1 MVQPLALVPALL
13 AFALGALLVAAGTSD
28 TVNKR
33 VTRVS
38 RDAFGRFVDDS
49 VEREQL
55 LQSAYVPETY
65 RSYAAK
71 TYCYAILFAL
81 LGGIVGG
88 YAVAGLIIA
97 VPAIGDLLG
106 GLPNTMTAVLGYPST
121 WTLDLAPD
129 VFLAVAVGGGVL
141 SALLTGALAYTMRW
155 QTLAGRAEARRRRIN
170 ESLARTVAFL
180 YALSRGGMPFP
191 VVMRTLSD
199 NEGVYGESAREIS
212 VAVRQMDLFGTD
224 MINAIRRMSKRTPSE
239 EFKTF
244 GKNLSSVLQSGQSL
258 PQFLNDQYER
268 YQEEAE
274 ERQEELLELLAT
286 IAEAYVTV
294 LVAGTLFLI
303 TILLVFGLTTTDT
316 LGILRLLGYLAIPLA
331 NVGFMVFLNQRLE
344 LLGIGADGAAVPDA
358 SSLVGGDVSPDRDVP
373 AADGGH
379 VDALAHNFDRLA
391 VYDRLQRYRR
401 VLTSPLGT
409 VLRKPTALLYVT
421 IPLALVVTLV
431 RLPSALTGVGVNVR
445 ALDDLVIQ
453 ALLFVLST
461 YAVVRFVQQ
470 RRLKRI
476 ESASPEMLE
485 RLASLNEAGMS
496 VVESFDRIRG
506 SDLGALT
513 PEIDR
518 IWADINLGANVEE
531 ALVRFGERVRTTPVT
546 RAVTLLTNAMR
557 ASGNIGAVL
566 RIAATQARADLR
578 MKRQR
583 RRQMLTYLV
592 VIYVAFLVFL
602 VIIVA
607 VEQVLVP
614 SLPNNVPT
622 PPSDNRLGVD
632 PTQFTRFGRV
642 NKAAYTLVFFHI
654 GMVQAFFSGLVGGQL
669 GEGSVRDG
677 VKHAAVLLTVAYVA
691 FLLLSSPV
699 ASINMGTTPQYGGTS
714 EVTIESASLSDGGF
728 VVVHRGDAEGEVIGV
743 SEYLPAGTSKD
754 VTIQLDREIDS
765 DETVVLVPHMDTDDD
780 RTYDAGSE
788 TDTVYPPGVE
798 ANRVEF
804 TFD

>member
-1 MVQPLALVPALL
+1 MVSALTLVPALFAL
-13 AFALGALLVAAGTSD
+13 ALGALLIAAGTSAA
-28 TVNKR
+28 VNKR
-33 VTRVS
+33 LTRIS
-38 RDAFGRFVDDS
+38 RGVFGRFVDDS
-49 VEREQL
+49 VERREL

-65 RSYAAK
+65 RAYAAK
-71 TYCYAILFAL
+71 TYLYAVVFAV

-88 YAVAGLIIA
+88 YLVALLILAVPLIGGLIA
-97 VPAIGDLLG
+97 
-106 GLPNTMTAVLGYPST
+106 GLPNTMTAVLGQPST
-121 WTLDLAPD
+121 WSLELAPN
-129 VFLAVAVGGGVL
+129 VFLAVAVGGGVIASL
-141 SALLTGALAYTMRW
+141 VSGALAYTMRW
-155 QTLAGRAEARRRRIN
+155 QTLASRAEARRRRIN

-191 VVMRTLSD
+191 VVMRTLAD
-199 NEGVYGESAREIS
+199 NRGIYGESAREMS

-224 MINAIRRMSKRTPSE
+224 MINAIRRMAKRTPSE
-239 EFKTF
+239 EYKTF
-244 GKNLSSVLQSGQSL
+244 GENLSSVLQSGQNL
-258 PQFLNDQYER
+258 PQFLHDQYER

-274 ERQEELLELLAT
+274 DRQEELLELLAT

-331 NVGFMVFLNQRLE
+331 NVGFIVFLDQRLE
-344 LLGIGADGAAVPDA
+344 LLGIGNEGTVVPDA
-358 SSLVGGDVSPDRDVP
+358 STLVGGGGGVADRDVP

-379 VDALAHNFDRLA
+379 SNALADNFDRLA
-391 VYDRLQRYRR
+391 VYDRLQRYKR
-401 VLTSPLGT
+401 VFTSPVET
-409 VLRKPTALLYVT
+409 VLRNPTALLYVT
-421 IPLALVVTLV
+421 IPLALVVTVV
-431 RLPSALTGVGVNVR
+431 RLPTALTGVGVNVR
-445 ALDDLVIQ
+445 VLDDLVIQ

-461 YAVVRFVQQ
+461 YAIVRYVQQ
-470 RRLKRI
+470 RRLKRV

-513 PEIDR
+513 PEIER
-518 IWADINLGANVEE
+518 IWTDISLGANVEA
-531 ALVRFGERVRTTPVT
+531 ALVRFGDRVRTVPVT

-607 VEQVLVP
+607 VEEVLVP

-632 PTQFTRFGRV
+632 ASQFTRFGSV
-642 NKAAYTLVFFHI
+642 DKAAYTLVFFHI

-669 GEGSVRDG
+669 GEGSLRDG
-677 VKHAAVLLTVAYVA
+677 VKHAAVLLTVAYVV
-691 FLLLSSPV
+691 FVLLSSPV
-699 ASINMGTTPQYGGTS
+699 ASMNMADQFGGTS
-714 EVTIESASLSDGGF
+714 EVEVESASLSDGGF
-728 VVVHRGDAEGEVIGV
+728 IVVHRGTPDGEVIGV
-743 SEYLPAGTSKD
+743 SEYLPAGTSED
-754 VTIQLDREIDS
+754 VTIQLDREIDGE
-765 DETVVLVPHMDTDDD
+765 ETIVLIPHQDTDED
-780 RTYDAGSE
+780 RTYDADNE
-788 TDTVYPPGVE
+788 TDTVYPPSVD
-798 ANRVEF
+798 ANQVEF

>member
-1 MVQPLALVPALL
+1 MVSPLSLFPALL
-13 AFALGALLVAAGTSD
+13 ALGLGALLIVVETND
-28 TVNKR
+28 TLNKR
-33 VTRVS
+33 LARIS
-38 RDAFGRFVDDS
+38 RGVFGRFVDDQG
-49 VEREQL
+49 ERKQL

-65 RSYAAK
+65 RAYAAK
-71 TYCYAILFAL
+71 TYLYAAVFSVF
-81 LGGIVGG
+81 GGIVGG
-88 YAVAGLIIA
+88 YVIAGL
-97 VPAIGDLLG
+97 VLAIPLIGGLIS
-106 GLPNTMTAVLGYPST
+106 GLPNTMTAVLGRPST
-121 WTLDLAPD
+121 WSLDLAPD
-129 VFLAVAVGGGVL
+129 VFLVVALAGGVV
-141 SALLTGALAYTMRW
+141 SAMVSGALAYTMRW
-155 QTLAGRAEARRRRIN
+155 QLLASRAEARRRRIN

-191 VVMRTLSD
+191 VIMRTLAD
-199 NEGVYGESAREIS
+199 NRGIYGESAREMS

-239 EFKTF
+239 EYKTF
-244 GKNLSSVLQSGQSL
+244 SENLSSVLQSGQSL
-258 PQFLNDQYER
+258 PQFLHDQYER

-316 LGILRLLGYLAIPLA
+316 LGILQLLGYLAIPLA

-344 LLGIGADGAAVPDA
+344 LLGIGSTGTPAPDESA
-358 SSLVGGDVSPDRDVP
+358 LVGGGLSLGGDVS
-373 AADGGH
+373 AADGGR
-379 VDALAHNFDRLA
+379 ASAMAHNFDRLA
-391 VYDRLQRYRR
+391 VYDRLQRYKR
-401 VLTSPLGT
+401 VLNAPVETI
-409 VLRKPTALLYVT
+409 LRNPTAMLYVT
-421 IPLALVVTLV
+421 VPLALVVTLA
-431 RLPSALTGVGVNVR
+431 RLPTALTGVGVNVR
-445 ALDDLVIQ
+445 VLDDLVIQ
-453 ALLFVLST
+453 GLLFVLGT
-461 YAVVRFVQQ
+461 YAVVRFVSQ
-470 RRLKRI
+470 RRIKLV
-476 ESASPEMLE
+476 EAESPEMLE

-496 VVESFDRIRG
+496 VVESFNRIRG
-506 SDLGALT
+506 SDLGSLT
-513 PEIDR
+513 DEIER
-518 IWADINLGANVEE
+518 IWADVSLGANVER
-531 ALVRFGERVRTTPVT
+531 ALVRFGTRVRTVPVT

-607 VEQVLVP
+607 VEEVLVP

-622 PPSDNRLGVD
+622 PSSNNRLGVD
-632 PTQFTRFGRV
+632 PSQFTRFGSV
-642 NKAAYTLVFFHI
+642 NKAAYTLVFFHV

-677 VKHAAVLLTVAYVA
+677 VKHAAILLTVAYVA

-699 ASINMGTTPQYGGTS
+699 ASMNTESQFGGKA
-714 EVTIESASLSDGGF
+714 EVDVESASFSEGGF
-728 VVVHRGDAEGEVIGV
+728 IVVRRGTTDGEIIGV
-743 SEYLPAGTSKD
+743 SEHLPAGTSKD
-754 VTIQLDREIDS
+754 ITVQLDREID
-765 DETVVLVPHMDTDDD
+765 DEETVVLIPHQDTDGD
-780 RTYDAGSE
+780 RTYDEGDG
-788 TDTVYPPGVE
+788 TDTVYPPGVD

-804 TFD
+804 TFG

>member
-1 MVQPLALVPALL
+1 MVSPLSLLPALL
-13 AFALGALLVAAGTSD
+13 ALSLGALLLAAGTSD
-28 TVNKR
+28 TVNR
-33 VTRVS
+33 RLARIS
-38 RDAFGRFVDDS
+38 RDLFGRFVDDRT
-49 VEREQL
+49 ERKQL

-65 RSYAAK
+65 RAYAAK
-71 TYCYAILFAL
+71 TYLYAVVVAV

-88 YAVAGLIIA
+88 YVVAGLIL
-97 VPAIGDLLG
+97 AIPLIGGLIS
-106 GLPNTMTAVLGYPST
+106 GLPNTMTAVLGRPST
-121 WTLDLAPD
+121 WSLELAPQT
-129 VFLAVAVGGGVL
+129 FLLVAVAGGAV
-141 SALLTGALAYTMRW
+141 SALVSGALAYTMRW
-155 QTLAGRAEARRRRIN
+155 QLLASRAEARRRRIN

-191 VVMRTLSD
+191 VVMRTLAD
-199 NEGVYGESAREIS
+199 NKRIYGESAREMS

-239 EFKTF
+239 EYKTF
-244 GKNLSSVLQSGQSL
+244 SENLSSVLQSGQSL
-258 PQFLNDQYER
+258 PQFLHDQYER

-316 LGILRLLGYLAIPLA
+316 LGILQLLGYLAIPLA

-344 LLGIGADGAAVPDA
+344 LLGIGSSGDSVPDE
-358 SSLVGGDVSPDRDVP
+358 SSLMRGSDSIGGEVS

-379 VDALAHNFDRLA
+379 ANALTTNFDRLA
-391 VYDRLQRYRR
+391 VYDRLQRYKR
-401 VLTSPLGT
+401 VLNAPAET
-409 VLRKPTALLYVT
+409 VLRNPTALLYVT
-421 IPLALVVTLV
+421 IPLALVVTLS
-431 RLPSALTGVGVNVR
+431 RLPAALTGVGVNVR
-445 ALDDLVIQ
+445 VLDDLIIQ
-453 ALLFVLST
+453 GLLFVLGT
-461 YAVVRFVQQ
+461 YAVVRFVSQ
-470 RRLKRI
+470 RRIKRA
-476 ESASPEMLE
+476 EAASPEMLE

-496 VVESFDRIRG
+496 VVESFNRIRG

-513 PEIDR
+513 DEIER
-518 IWADINLGANVEE
+518 IWADISLGANVED
-531 ALVRFGERVRTTPVT
+531 ALVRFGTRVRTIPVT

-607 VEQVLVP
+607 VEEVLVP

-622 PPSDNRLGVD
+622 PSSNNRLGVD
-632 PTQFTRFGRV
+632 PSQFTRFGSV
-642 NKAAYTLVFFHI
+642 NKAAYTLVFFHV

-669 GEGSVRDG
+669 GEGSIRDG
-677 VKHAAVLLTVAYVA
+677 VKHAAILLTVAYVV
-691 FLLLSSPV
+691 FVLLSSPV
-699 ASINMGTTPQYGGTS
+699 ASMNMEGQFGGKA
-714 EVTIESASLSDGGF
+714 EVNVDSASLSDGGF
-728 VVVHRGDAEGEVIGV
+728 IVVRQGTTEGDVVGV
-743 SEYLPAGTSKD
+743 SEYLPAGASED
-754 VTIQLDREIDS
+754 ITIQLDREID
-765 DETVVLVPHMDTDDD
+765 DEETIVLIPHQDTDDD
-780 RTYDAGSE
+780 RRYDAGAG
-788 TDTVYPPGVE
+788 TDAVYPPGVE